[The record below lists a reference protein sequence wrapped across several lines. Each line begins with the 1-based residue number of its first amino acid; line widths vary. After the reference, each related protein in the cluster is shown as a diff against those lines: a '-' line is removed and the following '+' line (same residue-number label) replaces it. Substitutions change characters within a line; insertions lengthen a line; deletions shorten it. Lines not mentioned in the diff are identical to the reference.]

1 MSSYEELVTLERNL
15 YRYVADN
22 LGSGCEAQTS
32 TAFSIMEICQ
42 EAPAPQKSTKLKEL
56 MKDDLKKKA
65 EDILE
70 MLTRKGR
77 RQGCCWMSSRA
88 ARHHLLK
95 QFVAAQFSTPPVW
108 CNTYPCA
115 HLSSRY
121 NRRPISSVFV
131 SLSGTELKTKAAS
144 AEKFQ
149 ELEVAA
155 EEKERMIKNLLQA
168 LEKAEMKIRQKDSD
182 LAYF

>member
-1 MSSYEELVTLERNL
+1 
-15 YRYVADN
+15 
-22 LGSGCEAQTS
+22 
-32 TAFSIMEICQ
+32 
-42 EAPAPQKSTKLKEL
+42 
-56 MKDDLKKKA
+56 
-65 EDILE
+65 
-70 MLTRKGR
+70 
-77 RQGCCWMSSRA
+77 MSSRA

-121 NRRPISSVFV
+121 NTRHISSVFV
-131 SLSGTELKTKAAS
+131 SLSGTALKTQAAS

-155 EEKERMIKNLLQA
+155 EEKERMIENLLQA
-168 LEKAEMKIRQKDSD
+168 LELCQEAPEVEGADKSDSKRED
-182 LAYF
+182 EERS